1 MRTQHGDDDSD
12 EDVDQQ
18 PRFRRNRI
26 AVSGTDCGSQE
37 ATRPIVSFSN
47 PNVPDNRATVSRRLT
62 SMNQEGYSPAMASEA
77 IFHMFP
83 EPGEQRQQDREVN
96 SVNENDRFMQKQY
109 PMLYLNLTAH
119 EHPSIVQVHCDKD
132 TGCLLCELDR
142 NTLDSIKVLK
152 PHEVKGY
159 LDSYNHKFTEE
170 QVNVHLAHTVKDE
183 NVIEVIQNMS
193 VDLLSRSYSLAN
205 DASLCILH
213 RIRTH
218 MGRPFLVPDQ
228 DVAKVHND
236 AVKQFIGLASTWQT
250 LLKYKH
256 SNEKER
262 GPVTNP
268 LL

>member
-1 MRTQHGDDDSD
+1 MRTQHGDDDDSD
-12 EDVDQQ
+12 DDVDEQ
-18 PRFRRNRI
+18 PRIRRNRI
-26 AVSGTDCGSQE
+26 TVSGTDRGSQE

-47 PNVPDNRATVSRRLT
+47 PNTPDNQVSVSRQRT
-62 SMNQEGYSPAMASEA
+62 SKKQGYSPAMASEA

-83 EPGEQRQQDREVN
+83 EPGEQQQEHDVN
-96 SVNENDRFMQKQY
+96 AVNENDRFIQKQY
-109 PMLYLNLTAH
+109 PMLYMNLSAH
-119 EHPSIVQVHCDKD
+119 EHPSIVEVQCDKD
-132 TGCLLCELDR
+132 TGCLLCELDK

-170 QVNVHLAHTVKDE
+170 QVNIHLAHTVKDE
-183 NVIEVIQNMS
+183 NAIEVIQNMS

-218 MGRPFLVPDQ
+218 MGRPFLIPDQ

-250 LLKYKH
+250 LMKYKQN
-256 SNEKER
+256 NEKGG